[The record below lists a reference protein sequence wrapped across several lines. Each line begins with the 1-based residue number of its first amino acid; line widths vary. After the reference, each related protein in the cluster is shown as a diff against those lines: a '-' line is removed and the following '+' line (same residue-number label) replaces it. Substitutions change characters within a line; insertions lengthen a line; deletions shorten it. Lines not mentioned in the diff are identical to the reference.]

1 MVINTIQHVSLAADF
16 MYDAMSRDA
25 TASVG
30 YDYNLR
36 QSRLRGKIDSN
47 GTTFAQ
53 LEERLPIGDELCCIL
68 SAEVDHMKKDY
79 KFGFGVKL
87 VTGYGT
93 EV

>member
-1 MVINTIQHVSLAADF
+1 MNNVSLAADF

-30 YDYNLR
+30 YDYILR

-47 GTTFAQ
+47 GTTSAH
-53 LEERLPIGDELCCIL
+53 LEERLPIGDGLCCIL
-68 SAEVDHMKKDY
+68 SAQVDHLKKDY